1 MGKKLFITGTGTDVG
16 KTFVTG
22 LIVKKLKDSDKNNSK
37 KAAYYKAAMSGN
49 ERCEDG
55 SLIPGDAL
63 YVKKISDIKQPLEE
77 MCPYIYES
85 AVSPHLASRMEGNPV
100 KMDVVKRGF
109 KDVCDRYDYITM
121 EGSGGI
127 LCPICFDEEKI
138 QLEDVIKAL
147 NLSCLMIA
155 DAGLGTINSVVLTA
169 AYMQEKKIPVKGIIF
184 NHFHPGNVMEED
196 NLRMC
201 EFMTGLKVL
210 ACVKDGDR
218 ELDMPI
224 DVLEALYEED
234 DQ

>member
-1 MGKKLFITGTGTDVG
+1 
-16 KTFVTG
+16 
-22 LIVKKLKDSDKNNSK
+22 
-37 KAAYYKAAMSGN
+37 
-49 ERCEDG
+49 
-55 SLIPGDAL
+55 
-63 YVKKISDIKQPLEE
+63 
-77 MCPYIYES
+77 
-85 AVSPHLASRMEGNPV
+85 
-100 KMDVVKRGF
+100 
-109 KDVCDRYDYITM
+109 
-121 EGSGGI
+121 
-127 LCPICFDEEKI
+127 
-138 QLEDVIKAL
+138 
-147 NLSCLMIA
+147 
-155 DAGLGTINSVVLTA
+155 TINSVVLTA